1 MAAFVFLYI
10 KATTLT
16 LILTLT
22 FRPVYGV
29 IVTTRYGDVVGNT
42 LTLKDGTPVDYFYSI
57 PYATAPIGNLRF
69 KVKLFTFIT
78 NYEVIYLI
86 IYFKLIT
93 LNYQSFSNS
102 S

>member
-1 MAAFVFLYI
+1 MAAFVFSYI
-10 KATTLT
+10 EATTLT

-22 FRPVYGV
+22 FPSVYGV

-42 LTLKDGTPVDYFYSI
+42 LTLKDGTAVDYFYSI
-57 PYATAPIGNLRF
+57 PYAKPPVGNLRF
-69 KVKLFTFIT
+69 KVKMFTFII
-78 NYEVIYLI
+78 NFEVINLI

-93 LNYQSFSNS
+93 VNYQSYSNS